1 MVACVE
7 WRFLGA
13 QSNKSGRG
21 QWNREEIG
29 EGATYAC
36 FCGFAALS
44 CSRPPCYAGYSNGG
58 SVLGCPLS
66 LEVSKLYTFNTFNS
80 SNKLR
85 FDEKNCP
92 DSYQINSLESRHRYP
107 KFIFPFFFSV
117 CLSFLSV
124 LFGYGKPWRVN
135 NGKVNTQVQGLIKL
149 GRRLRSPDKSTA
161 TEKPCGKL
169 AKIALIQLDG
179 WQLLFEEYLLD

>member
-1 MVACVE
+1 MKPRGDWGGSNLRV
-7 WRFLGA
+7 FLRLHRCRA
-13 QSNKSGRG
+13 PDKTA
-21 QWNREEIG
+21 I
-29 EGATYAC
+29 
-36 FCGFAALS
+36 
-44 CSRPPCYAGYSNGG
+44 YAGYSDGG

-92 DSYQINSLESRHRYP
+92 GSYQFNSLESRHTYP
-107 KFIFPFFFSV
+107 KFIFAFFSV

-135 NGKVNTQVQGLIKL
+135 NGKVNTQVQGLTKL

-161 TEKPCGKL
+161 TEKLCGKL
-169 AKIALIQLDG
+169 AKIALIHSQLDG
-179 WQLLFEEYLLD
+179 

>member
-1 MVACVE
+1 MKPRGDWGGSNLRV
-7 WRFLGA
+7 FL
-13 QSNKSGRG
+13 QLCS
-21 QWNREEIG
+21 
-29 EGATYAC
+29 
-36 FCGFAALS
+36 FAALS

-135 NGKVNTQVQGLIKL
+135 TGKVNTQVQGLIKL

-179 WQLLFEEYLLD
+179 

>member
-1 MVACVE
+1 MKPRGDWGGSKLRV
-7 WRFLGA
+7 FLRLRR
-13 QSNKSGRG
+13 SVRLPTK
-21 QWNREEIG
+21 
-29 EGATYAC
+29 
-36 FCGFAALS
+36 
-44 CSRPPCYAGYSNGG
+44 PPCYSGYSDSG

-92 DSYQINSLESRHRYP
+92 DSYQINSFESRHRYP

-135 NGKVNTQVQGLIKL
+135 NGKVNTQVEALIKL
-149 GRRLRSPDKSTA
+149 GRRLRSPDKGKA
-161 TEKPCGKL
+161 TEKPCGRGFVSSVVWDVE
-169 AKIALIQLDG
+169 KIG
-179 WQLLFEEYLLD
+179 KNSTNTT

>member
-1 MVACVE
+1 MKPRGDWGGSNLRV
-7 WRFLGA
+7 FLRLRR
-13 QSNKSGRG
+13 SVVLPTK
-21 QWNREEIG
+21 
-29 EGATYAC
+29 
-36 FCGFAALS
+36 
-44 CSRPPCYAGYSNGG
+44 PPCYAGYGNGG

-66 LEVSKLYTFNTFNS
+66 LEVSKLYTCNTFNS

-107 KFIFPFFFSV
+107 KFIFLFFFSV

-135 NGKVNTQVQGLIKL
+135 NGKVNTQVQGLTKL

-161 TEKPCGKL
+161 TEKPCGKF
-169 AKIALIQLDG
+169 AKIALIQLDR
-179 WQLLFEEYLLD
+179 

>member
-1 MVACVE
+1 M
-7 WRFLGA
+7 
-13 QSNKSGRG
+13 
-21 QWNREEIG
+21 
-29 EGATYAC
+29 
-36 FCGFAALS
+36 
-44 CSRPPCYAGYSNGG
+44 
-58 SVLGCPLS
+58 LGCPLS

-117 CLSFLSV
+117 RLSFLSV

-135 NGKVNTQVQGLIKL
+135 TGKVNTQVQGLIKL

-179 WQLLFEEYLLD
+179 